1 MAKSFA
7 REDFMRKNLPPTA
20 YSPDDEHPPSGKR
33 VVVEILAMIAASLLF
48 GLVTEWLVRAL
59 TA

>member
-1 MAKSFA
+1 
-7 REDFMRKNLPPTA
+7 MRKNLPPTA
-20 YSPDDEHPPSGKR
+20 YSPDNEHPPSGKR

-48 GLVTEWLVRAL
+48 GLVMEWLVRAL